1 MKREE
6 LLASVEP
13 RWHQEFLKFI
23 DTGDA
28 SEEFLTYMDQ
38 DPSCQAAVET
48 AFSEQAAAF
57 EELSRDLRTAVPD
70 AALAQAQSSLL
81 SEHMAQALEQT
92 LALPPAE
99 RTQVVERTVSALVR
113 EVPPRRR
120 QELKEIVS
128 DLAAAV

>member
-1 MKREE
+1 MQQEE
-6 LLASVEP
+6 LLAGVEP
-13 RWHQEFLKFI
+13 GWHQEFLRFI
-23 DTGDA
+23 ETGDA

-38 DPSCQAAVET
+38 DPACQAAVEA

-57 EELSRDLRTAVPD
+57 ESLSRDLRTAVPD
-70 AALAQAQSSLL
+70 AALAKARSSVL
-81 SEHMAQALEQT
+81 SEHMAQALERT
-92 LALPPAE
+92 LALPPSE
-99 RTQVVERTVSALVR
+99 RTKVVERTVSTLVR

>member
-1 MKREE
+1 MKNDE
-6 LLASVEP
+6 LTAGIEP
-13 RWHQEFLKFI
+13 RWRQEFLRFI
-23 DTGDA
+23 ETGDA

-38 DPSCQAAVET
+38 DPACQAAVEA

-57 EELSRDLRTAVPD
+57 ESLSRDLRTAAPD
-70 AALAQAQSSLL
+70 ASPAKSPSSVL
-81 SEHMAQALEQT
+81 SEHMAQALERT
-92 LALPPAE
+92 LALPPSE
-99 RTQVVERTVSALVR
+99 RTRVVERTVSTLAR